1 MNLAIIAMIQKKQRE
16 GRLNASQNVHD
27 IFAEQLSFPDCV
39 DILINCIKECGEA
52 DCRNL

>member
-27 IFAEQLSFPDCV
+27 IFAEELSFPDCV